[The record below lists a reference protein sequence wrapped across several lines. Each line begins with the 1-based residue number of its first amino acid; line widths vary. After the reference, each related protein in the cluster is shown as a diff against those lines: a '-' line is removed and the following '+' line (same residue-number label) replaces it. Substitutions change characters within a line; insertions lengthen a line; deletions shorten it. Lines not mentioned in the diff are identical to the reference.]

1 MNKAILNAEEPEVV
15 LPEDERSAEE
25 AEITSPQD
33 NIDYD
38 NMSDEEF
45 DEYLNKA
52 YNGELDEVTAEPAG
66 AGAEDI
72 AEETPTA
79 SESEK
84 MPFKTFATEEEYNTD
99 RQNFFNEHIGNR
111 LKGARENSDLLNRLK
126 ELAVDYYGD
135 TEDPIKAL
143 TEDLENQ
150 NAARAGTS
158 REKYVEMG
166 NDRRDALAYREQ
178 QRQMQDEEN
187 KRNDIISK
195 WKTAEERLKQSV
207 PNFDFSK
214 AMENPEFHDMIMQG
228 ADVGE
233 AYYAIKLAQLEN
245 SAKQNNRQPVSQNAQ
260 MKGTKPG
267 SGVNNAMSMNDTDF
281 RKYLND
287 IMNEGR

>member
-1 MNKAILNAEEPEVV
+1 MSKAILNAEEPEVV

-25 AEITSPQD
+25 AEITSPQG

-38 NMSDEEF
+38 NMTDEEF

-52 YNGELDEVTAEPAG
+52 YNGELDEADVSPEGT
-66 AGAEDI
+66 GAEDI
-72 AEETPTA
+72 NENSIV
-79 SESEK
+79 SESEN
-84 MPFKTFATEEEYNTD
+84 MPFKSFATEEEYNAD

-126 ELAVDYYGD
+126 ELAEDYYGD

-158 REKYVEMG
+158 RERYVEMG

-178 QRQMQDEEN
+178 QRQMQEEAN

-207 PNFDFSK
+207 PDFDFNK
-214 AMENPEFHDMIMQG
+214 AMENPEFHDMIMKG

-233 AYYAIKLAQLEN
+233 AYYAVKLAQLEN
-245 SAKQNNRQPVSQNAQ
+245 SASKNTRQPFTQNAQ

-267 SGVNNAMSMNDTDF
+267 SGVNNAMSMNDSDF
-281 RKYLND
+281 RKYLNN